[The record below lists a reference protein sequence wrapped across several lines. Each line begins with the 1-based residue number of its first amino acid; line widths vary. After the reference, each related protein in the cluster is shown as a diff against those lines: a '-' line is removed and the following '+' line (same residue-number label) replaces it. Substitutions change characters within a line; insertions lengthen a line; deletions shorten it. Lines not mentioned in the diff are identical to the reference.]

1 MGGGGLQVGSG
12 RTMIQNWTK
21 ASQAQGEYANTE
33 KGSTQ

>member
-1 MGGGGLQVGSG
+1 MGGSG

-21 ASQAQGEYANTE
+21 ASQAQGEYANSTE